1 MKSEIKNKRME
12 EVLVV
17 ELLILTLKELFGINS
32 YLGILLEL

>member
-1 MKSEIKNKRME
+1 ME

-32 YLGILLEL
+32 YLGILLELWIIVTK